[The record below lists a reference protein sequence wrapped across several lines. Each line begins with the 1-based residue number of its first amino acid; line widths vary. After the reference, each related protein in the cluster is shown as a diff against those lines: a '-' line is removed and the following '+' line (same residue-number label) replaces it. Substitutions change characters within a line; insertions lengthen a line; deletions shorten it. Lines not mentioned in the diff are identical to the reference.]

1 MNYYEL
7 IKQELINN
15 EIYKKVKDY
24 SKNRSDLK
32 TYYNVGKMLIEAQGG
47 EDRAKYGNGLI
58 KEYSKKLMNEIN
70 KKYSYRNLM
79 YMRKF
84 YIIFKDEIMN
94 ALRSQLSWT
103 HYREVIGL
111 NDIDKI
117 NYYIQI
123 SLEQNLSYREL
134 HNRIKSNE
142 YERLDNKTKEKLIN
156 NEENKIEDFIKN
168 PIVLK
173 SNINRDKITEKVLH
187 NLILENLDNF
197 LNELGNGFTYVGN
210 EYKIKIGDRYNY
222 IDLLL
227 FNYIYNSFVVVELKV
242 NEIKAEYIGQI
253 KKYMNYIDKNIKNI
267 NQNNTIGIII
277 CKKDNEFIM
286 EYCSDE
292 RIFKTTYQ
300 LI

>member
-32 TYYNVGKMLIEAQGG
+32 TYYNVGKMLVEAQGG
-47 EDRAKYGNGLI
+47 ENRAKYGDGLI

-94 ALRSQLSWT
+94 ALHSQLSWT

-123 SLEQNLSYREL
+123 SLEQNLSYR
-134 HNRIKSNE
+134 
-142 YERLDNKTKEKLIN
+142 
-156 NEENKIEDFIKN
+156 
-168 PIVLK
+168 
-173 SNINRDKITEKVLH
+173 
-187 NLILENLDNF
+187 
-197 LNELGNGFTYVGN
+197 
-210 EYKIKIGDRYNY
+210 
-222 IDLLL
+222 
-227 FNYIYNSFVVVELKV
+227 
-242 NEIKAEYIGQI
+242 
-253 KKYMNYIDKNIKNI
+253 
-267 NQNNTIGIII
+267 
-277 CKKDNEFIM
+277 
-286 EYCSDE
+286 
-292 RIFKTTYQ
+292 
-300 LI
+300 